1 MNKEAFVLAVED
13 ITGQGIPEV
22 TKAVNAMLQ
31 VMVHTVAS
39 GEPLCITGWGTM
51 EPVIRPSRMARN
63 PATGGTLR
71 TKDRIG
77 VKFSAADRFQ
87 ELTNGDLPLPA
98 TAAELHIKAPRGTAT
113 PRAPRTS
120 EQAPL

>member
-1 MNKEAFVLAVED
+1 MNKAAFVLAVEK

-22 TKAVNAMLQ
+22 TRTVDAMLQ

-39 GEPLCITGWGTM
+39 GEPLRLTGWGTL
-51 EPVIRPSRMARN
+51 EPVVRPSRTARN
-63 PATGGTLR
+63 PATGGLLR

-77 VKFSAADRFQ
+77 IAFSAADRFE

-98 TAAELHIKAPRGTAT
+98 TAAELHVKAPKGTAA
-113 PRAPRTS
+113 PRAPRTY